1 MHLLNDPAFVA
12 FAGLLLATGVLRLVE
27 IAVSV
32 RRVRLR
38 PESLVREPWVFP
50 LMVLLHSGLVFGPL
64 AEVLLLERP
73 VVAGLAAGAGSILV
87 LAVGLRVWTLRT
99 IGRSWN
105 VRVVV
110 PPADGIV
117 TTGPYAWI
125 RHPNYLAVILEI
137 ATLPL
142 LHTAWISC
150 LTLSSI
156 NAFVLFHRIRTE
168 EAQLEEIDEWRRTMA
183 GRPRLIPR
191 RRGQTSVCPPSG

>member
-1 MHLLNDPAFVA
+1 MNRLADPAFGV
-12 FAGLLLATGVLRLVE
+12 FAGLLLATGALRLVE
-27 IAVSV
+27 IAVSI
-32 RRVRLR
+32 RRVRRR
-38 PESLVREPWVFP
+38 PDALVPEPWLFP
-50 LMVLLHSGLVFGPL
+50 LMVLLHAGLVFGPP
-64 AEVLLLERP
+64 AEVLWLERP
-73 VVAGLAAGAGSILV
+73 VIPALAIGAGIVLV
-87 LAVGLRVWTLRT
+87 LAVGLRVWMLRT

-105 VRVVV
+105 VRVVL

-150 LTLSSI
+150 LALSSI

-168 EAQLEEIDEWRRTMA
+168 EAQLEGAQRTA
-183 GRPRLIPR
+183 EVLAEVLARVDRNHAKVIEDREKG
-191 RRGQTSVCPPSG
+191 

>member
-1 MHLLNDPAFVA
+1 MNRLADPAFGA

-32 RRVRLR
+32 RRIRKR
-38 PESLVREPWVFP
+38 PDALVPEPWLFP
-50 LMVLLHSGLVFGPL
+50 LMVALHVGLVLGPL
-64 AEVLLLERP
+64 AEVLSLERT
-73 VVAGLAAGAGSILV
+73 VVPALAIGAGTVLL

-125 RHPNYLAVILEI
+125 RHPNYLAVIFEI

-168 EAQLEEIDEWRRTMA
+168 EAQLEGLEEWRRTMA
-183 GRPRLIPR
+183 DRPRLVP
-191 RRGQTSVCPPSG
+191 GLF

>member
-1 MHLLNDPAFVA
+1 MNRLADPTFGV

-27 IAVSV
+27 VVVSV
-32 RRVRLR
+32 RRARRR
-38 PESLVREPWVFP
+38 PDDVVREPWLFP
-50 LMVLLHSGLVFGPL
+50 LMAVLHAGLVFGPL
-64 AEVLLLERP
+64 AEVLLLERR
-73 VVAGLAAGAGSILV
+73 VVPALAIGAGTVLL

-105 VRVVV
+105 VRIVV
-110 PPADGIV
+110 PPPDGIV

-168 EAQLEEIDEWRRTMA
+168 EAHLERVEEWRRTMA
-183 GRPRLIPR
+183 GRARLVP
-191 RRGQTSVCPPSG
+191 GLF